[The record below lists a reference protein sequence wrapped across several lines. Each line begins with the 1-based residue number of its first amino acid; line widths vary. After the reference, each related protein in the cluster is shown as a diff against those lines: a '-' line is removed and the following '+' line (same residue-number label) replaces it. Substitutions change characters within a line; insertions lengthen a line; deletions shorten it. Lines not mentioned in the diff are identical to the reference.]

1 VPRGLRRIH
10 GGGNLHFITSSC
22 YHREQLLGTAGSR
35 DVFLRILEQVRN
47 KYGFGVIGY
56 VAMPE
61 HVHLLIT
68 EPKRRTVPVVMQ
80 VLKQRV
86 HVRLL
91 GRRKPSAQRELWK
104 TPRQRLW
111 QRRYYDFNVYS
122 DRKVAEKLRYMH
134 VNPVKRGL
142 VSSPELWR
150 WSSYRAF
157 AFQERGLVT
166 LNWQEESNAT
176 SKAGS
181 TTSIVTHPPKTTE
194 GRPPSAWNRK
204 QKAEP
209 E

>member
-1 VPRGLRRIH
+1 
-10 GGGNLHFITSSC
+10 
-22 YHREQLLGTAGSR
+22 
-35 DVFLRILEQVRN
+35 
-47 KYGFGVIGY
+47 
-56 VAMPE
+56 MPE
-61 HVHLLIT
+61 HVHLLIA

-134 VNPVKRGL
+134 MNPVKRGL

-157 AFQERGLVT
+157 AFQENGLVT
-166 LNWQEESNAT
+166 LNWQEQLT
-176 SKAGS
+176 VSKEDVAH
-181 TTSIVTHPPKTTE
+181 SIATHPPETVE
-194 GRPPSAWNRK
+194 DGAPSAGVRK
-204 QKAEP
+204 RKP
-209 E
+209 KSKN